1 MPTDLPAER
10 AYRKPGTL
18 ELDPTSGEGV
28 ATDETPRL
36 IASDKV
42 EGTPVYDGTGRHLG
56 TVHNFMVD
64 KVSGQVAYAVLSF
77 GGFLGFGEAYHPLPW
92 NALTYSVELGGYV
105 VDIDPRRSRRC
116 ADAPAGRGS
125 VLRSGLRRAPRR
137 PLGRAE
143 GTDGLS
149 RRCFV
154 RCEPPDRRTGH

>member
-1 MPTDLPAER
+1 MPTDLPEER

-56 TVHNFMVD
+56 IVHNFMVD

-105 VDIDPRRSRRC
+105 VDIDP
-116 ADAPAGRGS
+116 ADLEGAPTQGPGEDPFSDPRFGGRLNDHWGG
-125 VLRSGLRRAPRR
+125 RKAPT
-137 PLGRAE
+137 A
-143 GTDGLS
+143 
-149 RRCFV
+149 
-154 RCEPPDRRTGH
+154 